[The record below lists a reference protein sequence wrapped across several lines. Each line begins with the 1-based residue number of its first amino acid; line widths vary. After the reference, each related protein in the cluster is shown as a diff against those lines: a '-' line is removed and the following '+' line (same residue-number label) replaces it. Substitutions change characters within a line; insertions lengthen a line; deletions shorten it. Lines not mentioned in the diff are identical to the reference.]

1 MAGEAGHRLIGVF
14 RRLDD
19 PYNHAKAFVEILDM
33 TSQKLTFARVSEVSL
48 NRCLRWHPGGLNS
61 WSLSDWFTAL
71 AGEVGEAGNVIKKLN
86 RVRDGMV
93 GNRET
98 PDYLRVALGKELA
111 DCYLYLDLLAQAAG
125 VDLAEAVCEKFN
137 EVSTR
142 NGFPERL

>member
-1 MAGEAGHRLIGVF
+1 MVGQESHRLVGTF

-19 PYNHAKAFVEILDM
+19 PYNHSKAYVRVLDM
-33 TSQKLTFARVSEVSL
+33 QGPLTFSEVSEVSL
-48 NRCLRWHPGGLNS
+48 DRCLRWHPGGLNS

-86 RVRDGMV
+86 RVRDGIV

-98 PDYLRVALGKELA
+98 PEDLRVALGKELA

-125 VDLAEAVCEKFN
+125 VDLADAICKKFN
-137 EVSTR
+137 EVSVR